1 MTDSRQ
7 DQTNGTTTFEDS
19 LAVAQQ
25 AIADFEA
32 DDGLKLQARLLPDA
46 LEVWAE
52 AGQGNGRQAMG
63 YTAARADL
71 EQHGTAW
78 FLRRALRSLNDLYRA
93 SHLPTSA
100 QDVPTEQLKPPESY
114 ER

>member
-1 MTDSRQ
+1 MTDSKH
-7 DQTNGTTTFEDS
+7 DQANGTTTLEDA
-19 LAVAQQ
+19 LATAQQ

-32 DDGLKLQARLLPDA
+32 DDGLRFQARLLPDA

-52 AGQGNGRQAMG
+52 AGQGSGRQAMG

-93 SHLPTSA
+93 SHLPTAA
-100 QDVPTEQLKPPESY
+100 QDLPTEQLKPPENY